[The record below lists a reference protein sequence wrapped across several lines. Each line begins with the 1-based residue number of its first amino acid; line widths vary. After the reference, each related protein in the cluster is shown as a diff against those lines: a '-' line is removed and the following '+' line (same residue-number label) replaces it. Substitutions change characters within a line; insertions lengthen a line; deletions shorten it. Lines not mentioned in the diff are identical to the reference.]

1 MIQVGNNKH
10 YWLWICI
17 EPVHRS
23 ILGINISRARNM
35 LVLSSFLESL
45 ISKYGRHSFY
55 SDGTTWYPEACKT
68 LRLKHYLHSSVE
80 EKSLIER
87 VMQYFK
93 DRTENFDDYY
103 PCLKKDVCNQD
114 HVYNWIELFVSMYN
128 NTI

>member
-1 MIQVGNNKH
+1 V
-10 YWLWICI
+10 
-17 EPVHRS
+17 
-23 ILGINISRARNM
+23 
-35 LVLSSFLESL
+35 
-45 ISKYGRHSFY
+45 
-55 SDGTTWYPEACKT
+55 
-68 LRLKHYLHSSVE
+68 

-128 NTI
+128 STIVENKIPVLTKEVG